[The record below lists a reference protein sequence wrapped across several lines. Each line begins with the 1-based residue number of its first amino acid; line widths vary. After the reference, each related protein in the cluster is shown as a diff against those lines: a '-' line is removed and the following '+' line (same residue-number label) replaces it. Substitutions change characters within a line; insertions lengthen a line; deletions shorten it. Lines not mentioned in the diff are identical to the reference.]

1 MTVITTDLAT
11 PVGTVRIAV
20 RTQPG
25 TSGEVVVACA
35 FADHWDRMTA
45 SVRDRFDSEDWVE
58 GATEASGALAAYLA
72 GDLDALDRLQVD
84 LTGTEFQARV
94 WDQLRAI
101 PTGETRSYAE
111 IAAALG
117 RPTATRAVGSANG
130 RNPVWIVVPCHR
142 VVRADGALGGYGGGL
157 DRKQW
162 LLEHERRSA

>member
-1 MTVITTDLAT
+1 MTVITTDLPT

-25 TSGEVVVACA
+25 TTGEVVVACA
-35 FADHWDRMTA
+35 FADHWDRIA
-45 SVRDRFDSEDWVE
+45 AAVRRRFDTDDWFD
-58 GATEASGALAAYLA
+58 GATEASGALGAYLA
-72 GDLDALDRLQVD
+72 GDLDAVD
-84 LTGTEFQARV
+84 ALRVDVTGTEFQARV

-101 PTGETRSYAE
+101 PVGQTRSYADV
-111 IAAALG
+111 AGALG

-157 DRKQW
+157 DRKRW